1 MNLSGTNTF
10 FSKLPSTRNGWAY
23 VSFTI
28 YSCMLLTYF
37 LVFPALTSTT
47 VDAQLFSGQRR
58 NDTTTTTAPTSTPS
72 GDGLLSILRDPS
84 ILTTNLSSSVERVVD
99 VVEERIDSRL
109 QGIKTRLDEIAAIA
123 IPAIVAAV
131 AGIIALAALIIAF
144 IIFYWINGF
153 RQGRRHKRNTI
164 HLSEHVLRELKE
176 NGQLL
181 DSVHS
186 SSSSDNSN
194 SNLSVQTE
202 ELSNSALKAAISSPF
217 FWDVSSNAQY
227 TMLKLDMAI
236 DRYNRVLG
244 GAAQLRESVILN
256 KVDEQTA
263 SKVLRGYDAKI
274 ADYRQETIDLSK
286 QLKGLI
292 ETKAPTKGDGGVFN
306 IKNLGIIAFCFC
318 STLSLSTDIYPH

>member
-1 MNLSGTNTF
+1 MNLSWTKRF
-10 FSKLPSTRNGWAY
+10 FSKLPSTRNSWDY
-23 VSFTI
+23 VLFTI

-37 LVFPALTSTT
+37 LVFPALTSSTT

-58 NDTTTTTAPTSTPS
+58 NDTTTITTTPTNTSSS
-72 GDGLLSILRDPS
+72 GDGLLSILRNPS

-123 IPAIVAAV
+123 IPAIVAAM

-153 RQGRRHKRNTI
+153 RQGRRHKRNTV

-181 DSVHS
+181 DSVPSSSSS
-186 SSSSDNSN
+186 SSSSDNGN

-217 FWDVSSNAQY
+217 FWDVYYSNAQY

-236 DRYNRVLG
+236 DRYNRVLR

-263 SKVLRGYDAKI
+263 SKVVRGYDAKI

-292 ETKAPTKGDGGVFN
+292 EAKATTKGVGGVF
-306 IKNLGIIAFCFC
+306 KEA
-318 STLSLSTDIYPH
+318 

>member
-1 MNLSGTNTF
+1 MNLSWTNRF
-10 FSKLPSTRNGWAY
+10 FSKLPSTRNRWAY
-23 VSFTI
+23 VLFTI
-28 YSCMLLTYF
+28 YSCLLLTYF

-47 VDAQLFSGQRR
+47 IDAQLFSGQRL
-58 NDTTTTTAPTSTPS
+58 NDTTSTTPPTSTPS
-72 GDGLLSILRDPS
+72 SRDGLLSILQDPS

-131 AGIIALAALIIAF
+131 VGIVALAALIIAF

-153 RQGRRHKRNTI
+153 RRGRRHKRNTV
-164 HLSEHVLRELKE
+164 HLAEHVLRELKE

-181 DSVHS
+181 DSVPS
-186 SSSSDNSN
+186 SSSSGYNGN

-227 TMLKLDMAI
+227 TILKLDMVI
-236 DRYNRVLG
+236 DRYNRVLL

-263 SKVLRGYDAKI
+263 SKVLRIYDAKI
-274 ADYRQETIDLSK
+274 ADYRQETIYLSK
-286 QLKGLI
+286 QLKDLM
-292 ETKAPTKGDGGVFN
+292 EAKATAKGVGG
-306 IKNLGIIAFCFC
+306 AFKEA
-318 STLSLSTDIYPH
+318 

>member
-1 MNLSGTNTF
+1 M
-10 FSKLPSTRNGWAY
+10 
-23 VSFTI
+23 
-28 YSCMLLTYF
+28 
-37 LVFPALTSTT
+37 TSTT
-47 VDAQLFSGQRR
+47 VDGQLFSGQRR
-58 NDTTTTTAPTSTPS
+58 NDTTTTTASPTNTPSS

-123 IPAIVAAV
+123 IPAIVAAM

-153 RQGRRHKRNTI
+153 RQGRRHKRNTV

-181 DSVHS
+181 DSVPSSSSGS
-186 SSSSDNSN
+186 SSSSDNGN

-217 FWDVSSNAQY
+217 FWDVYYSNAQY

-236 DRYNRVLG
+236 DRYNRVLR

-292 ETKAPTKGDGGVFN
+292 EAKATTKGVGGVF
-306 IKNLGIIAFCFC
+306 KEA
-318 STLSLSTDIYPH
+318 

>member
-1 MNLSGTNTF
+1 MNLSWTKRF
-10 FSKLPSTRNGWAY
+10 FSKLPSTRNSWDY
-23 VSFTI
+23 VLFTI
-28 YSCMLLTYF
+28 CSCMLLTYF
-37 LVFPALTSTT
+37 LVFPALTSSTT

-58 NDTTTTTAPTSTPS
+58 NDTTTTTTPPTNTSSS
-72 GDGLLSILRDPS
+72 GDGLLSILRNPS

-109 QGIKTRLDEIAAIA
+109 QSIKTRLDEIAAIA
-123 IPAIVAAV
+123 IPAIVAAM

-153 RQGRRHKRNTI
+153 RQGRRYKRNTV
-164 HLSEHVLRELKE
+164 HLSEHVLQELKE

-181 DSVHS
+181 DSVPS
-186 SSSSDNSN
+186 SSSSSSSGDNGN

-217 FWDVSSNAQY
+217 FWDVYYSNAQY

-236 DRYNRVLG
+236 DRYNRVLR

-292 ETKAPTKGDGGVFN
+292 EAKATTKGVGGVF
-306 IKNLGIIAFCFC
+306 KEA
-318 STLSLSTDIYPH
+318 

>member
-1 MNLSGTNTF
+1 
-10 FSKLPSTRNGWAY
+10 
-23 VSFTI
+23 
-28 YSCMLLTYF
+28 MLLTYF
-37 LVFPALTSTT
+37 LVFPALTSSTTT

-58 NDTTTTTAPTSTPS
+58 NDTTNTTAPPTKTPSS

-123 IPAIVAAV
+123 IPAIVVAV
-131 AGIIALAALIIAF
+131 AGIVALAALIIAF

-153 RQGRRHKRNTI
+153 RQGRRHKRNTV

-181 DSVHS
+181 DSVPS
-186 SSSSDNSN
+186 SSSSSSGDNGN

-217 FWDVSSNAQY
+217 FWDVYYSNAQY

-236 DRYNRVLG
+236 DRYNRVLR

-274 ADYRQETIDLSK
+274 ADYRQETIELSK

-292 ETKAPTKGDGGVFN
+292 EAKATTKGVGGVF
-306 IKNLGIIAFCFC
+306 KEA
-318 STLSLSTDIYPH
+318 

>member
-1 MNLSGTNTF
+1 MNLSWTKRF
-10 FSKLPSTRNGWAY
+10 FSKLPSTRNSWAY
-23 VSFTI
+23 VLFTI

-37 LVFPALTSTT
+37 LVFPALTSSTT

-58 NDTTTTTAPTSTPS
+58 NDTITTTAPPTNTSSS
-72 GDGLLSILRDPS
+72 GDGLLSILRNPS

-123 IPAIVAAV
+123 IPAIVVAV
-131 AGIIALAALIIAF
+131 AGIVALAALIIAF

-153 RQGRRHKRNTI
+153 RQGRRHKRNTV

-181 DSVHS
+181 DSVPS
-186 SSSSDNSN
+186 SSSSSGDNGN

-217 FWDVSSNAQY
+217 FWDVYYSNAQY

-236 DRYNRVLG
+236 DRYNRVLRD
-244 GAAQLRESVILN
+244 AAQLRESVILN

-274 ADYRQETIDLSK
+274 ADYRQETIELSK
-286 QLKGLI
+286 QLRGLI
-292 ETKAPTKGDGGVFN
+292 EAKATTKGVGGVF
-306 IKNLGIIAFCFC
+306 KKA
-318 STLSLSTDIYPH
+318 

>member
-1 MNLSGTNTF
+1 MNLSWTNRF
-10 FSKLPSTRNGWAY
+10 FSKLPSTRDRWAY
-23 VSFTI
+23 VLFTI

-47 VDAQLFSGQRR
+47 IDAQLFSGQRL
-58 NDTTTTTAPTSTPS
+58 NDTTTTTTTPPTNTPS
-72 GDGLLSILRDPS
+72 SRDGLLSILQDPS

-123 IPAIVAAV
+123 LPAIVAAV
-131 AGIIALAALIIAF
+131 VGIVALAALIIAF

-153 RQGRRHKRNTI
+153 RRGRRHKRNTV

-176 NGQLL
+176 NGQLM
-181 DSVHS
+181 DSVPS
-186 SSSSDNSN
+186 SSSSDYNGN

-202 ELSNSALKAAISSPF
+202 GLSNSALKAAISSPF

-227 TMLKLDMAI
+227 TILKLDMVI
-236 DRYNRVLG
+236 DRYNRVLL

-263 SKVLRGYDAKI
+263 SKVLRVYDAKI
-274 ADYRQETIDLSK
+274 TDYRQETIYLSK
-286 QLKGLI
+286 QLKDLM
-292 ETKAPTKGDGGVFN
+292 EAKATAKGVGGVF
-306 IKNLGIIAFCFC
+306 KEA
-318 STLSLSTDIYPH
+318 

>member
-1 MNLSGTNTF
+1 MNLSWTKRF
-10 FSKLPSTRNGWAY
+10 FSKLPSTRNSWAY
-23 VSFTI
+23 VLFTI

-37 LVFPALTSTT
+37 LVFPALTSSTTT

-58 NDTTTTTAPTSTPS
+58 NDTTTTTAPATNTSSS
-72 GDGLLSILRDPS
+72 GDGLLSILRNPS

-123 IPAIVAAV
+123 IPAIVVAV
-131 AGIIALAALIIAF
+131 AGIVALAALIIAF

-153 RQGRRHKRNTI
+153 RQGRRHKRNTV

-181 DSVHS
+181 DSVPS
-186 SSSSDNSN
+186 SSSSSSSGDNGN

-217 FWDVSSNAQY
+217 FWDVYYSNAQY

-236 DRYNRVLG
+236 DRYNRVLR

-292 ETKAPTKGDGGVFN
+292 EAKATTKGVGGVF
-306 IKNLGIIAFCFC
+306 KEA
-318 STLSLSTDIYPH
+318 

>member
-1 MNLSGTNTF
+1 MNLSWTKRF
-10 FSKLPSTRNGWAY
+10 FSKLPSTRNSWAY
-23 VSFTI
+23 VLFTI

-37 LVFPALTSTT
+37 LVFPALTSSSTT

-58 NDTTTTTAPTSTPS
+58 NDTTTTAPSTNTSSS
-72 GDGLLSILRDPS
+72 GDGLLSILRNPS

-123 IPAIVAAV
+123 IPAIVAAM
-131 AGIIALAALIIAF
+131 AGIVALAALIIAF

-153 RQGRRHKRNTI
+153 RQGRRHKRNTV

-181 DSVHS
+181 DSVPS
-186 SSSSDNSN
+186 SSSSSSGDNGN

-217 FWDVSSNAQY
+217 FWDVYYSNAQY

-236 DRYNRVLG
+236 DRYNRVLR

-274 ADYRQETIDLSK
+274 ADYRQETIELSK

-292 ETKAPTKGDGGVFN
+292 EAKATTKGVGGVF
-306 IKNLGIIAFCFC
+306 KEA
-318 STLSLSTDIYPH
+318 

>member
-1 MNLSGTNTF
+1 MNLSWTNRF
-10 FSKLPSTRNGWAY
+10 FSKLPSTRNSWAY
-23 VSFTI
+23 VLFTI

-47 VDAQLFSGQRR
+47 IDAQLFSGQRL
-58 NDTTTTTAPTSTPS
+58 NDTTTTTTPPTSTPS
-72 GDGLLSILRDPS
+72 SRDGLLSILQDPR

-99 VVEERIDSRL
+99 AVEERIDSRL

-123 IPAIVAAV
+123 LPAIVAAV
-131 AGIIALAALIIAF
+131 VGIVALAALIIAF

-153 RQGRRHKRNTI
+153 RRGRRHKRNTV

-181 DSVHS
+181 DSVPS
-186 SSSSDNSN
+186 SSSSGYNGN

-202 ELSNSALKAAISSPF
+202 GLSNSALKAAISSPF

-227 TMLKLDMAI
+227 TILKLDMVI
-236 DRYNRVLG
+236 DRYNRVLL
-244 GAAQLRESVILN
+244 GAAQLRESVVLN

-263 SKVLRGYDAKI
+263 TKVLRVYDAKM
-274 ADYRQETIDLSK
+274 ADYKQETIYLSK
-286 QLKGLI
+286 QLKDLM
-292 ETKAPTKGDGGVFN
+292 EAKATAKGVGGVF
-306 IKNLGIIAFCFC
+306 KEA
-318 STLSLSTDIYPH
+318 

>member
-1 MNLSGTNTF
+1 MNLSWTKRF
-10 FSKLPSTRNGWAY
+10 FSKLPSTRNNWDY
-23 VSFTI
+23 VLFTI

-37 LVFPALTSTT
+37 LVFPALTSSTTT

-58 NDTTTTTAPTSTPS
+58 NDTTTTTTPPTNTPSS
-72 GDGLLSILRDPS
+72 GDGLLSILRNPS

-123 IPAIVAAV
+123 IPAIVAAM
-131 AGIIALAALIIAF
+131 AGIVALAALIIAF

-176 NGQLL
+176 NDQLL
-181 DSVHS
+181 DSVPS
-186 SSSSDNSN
+186 SSSSDNGN

-217 FWDVSSNAQY
+217 FWDVYYSNAQY

-236 DRYNRVLG
+236 DRYNRVLK

-274 ADYRQETIDLSK
+274 ADYRQETIELSK

-292 ETKAPTKGDGGVFN
+292 EAKATTKGVGGVF
-306 IKNLGIIAFCFC
+306 KKA
-318 STLSLSTDIYPH
+318 

>member
-1 MNLSGTNTF
+1 MNLSWTNRF
-10 FSKLPSTRNGWAY
+10 FSKLPSTRNSWAY
-23 VSFTI
+23 VLFTI
-28 YSCMLLTYF
+28 YSCILLTYF

-47 VDAQLFSGQRR
+47 VDGQLFSGQRR
-58 NDTTTTTAPTSTPS
+58 NDTTTTASPTNTPSS

-123 IPAIVAAV
+123 IPAIVVAV
-131 AGIIALAALIIAF
+131 AGIVALAALIIAF

-153 RQGRRHKRNTI
+153 RQGRRHKRNTV

-181 DSVHS
+181 DSVPS
-186 SSSSDNSN
+186 SSSSSGDNGN

-217 FWDVSSNAQY
+217 FWDVYYSNAQY

-236 DRYNRVLG
+236 DRYNRVLR

-274 ADYRQETIDLSK
+274 ADYMQETIELSK
-286 QLKGLI
+286 QLRGLI
-292 ETKAPTKGDGGVFN
+292 EAKATTKGVGGVF
-306 IKNLGIIAFCFC
+306 KKA
-318 STLSLSTDIYPH
+318 

>member
-1 MNLSGTNTF
+1 
-10 FSKLPSTRNGWAY
+10 
-23 VSFTI
+23 
-28 YSCMLLTYF
+28 MLLTYF

-58 NDTTTTTAPTSTPS
+58 NNTTTTAPTNTPSS

-109 QGIKTRLDEIAAIA
+109 QGIKTRLDEIAAMA
-123 IPAIVAAV
+123 IPAIVAAM
-131 AGIIALAALIIAF
+131 AGIVALAALIIAF

-153 RQGRRHKRNTI
+153 RQGRRHKRNTV

-176 NGQLL
+176 NDQLL
-181 DSVHS
+181 ESVPS
-186 SSSSDNSN
+186 SSSSGDKGN
-194 SNLSVQTE
+194 SNLYVQIE
-202 ELSNSALKAAISSPF
+202 ELYNSALKAAISSSF
-217 FWDVSSNAQY
+217 FWDVYSNAQY

-236 DRYNRVLG
+236 DRYNRVLR

-274 ADYRQETIDLSK
+274 ADYRKETIDLSK
-286 QLKGLI
+286 QLKALI
-292 ETKAPTKGDGGVFN
+292 EAKATTGFVFA
-306 IKNLGIIAFCFC
+306 K
-318 STLSLSTDIYPH
+318 

>member
-1 MNLSGTNTF
+1 
-10 FSKLPSTRNGWAY
+10 
-23 VSFTI
+23 
-28 YSCMLLTYF
+28 MLLTYF
-37 LVFPALTSTT
+37 LVFPALTSSSTT

-58 NDTTTTTAPTSTPS
+58 NDTTTTTTAPPTNTSSS
-72 GDGLLSILRDPS
+72 GDGLLSILRNPS

-123 IPAIVAAV
+123 IPAIVVAV
-131 AGIIALAALIIAF
+131 AGIVALAALIIAF

-153 RQGRRHKRNTI
+153 RQGRRHKRNTV
-164 HLSEHVLRELKE
+164 HLSEHILRELKE

-181 DSVHS
+181 DSVPS
-186 SSSSDNSN
+186 SSSSSSGDNGN

-217 FWDVSSNAQY
+217 FWDVYYSNAQY

-236 DRYNRVLG
+236 DRYNRVLR

-274 ADYRQETIDLSK
+274 ADYRQETIELSK

-292 ETKAPTKGDGGVFN
+292 EAKATTKGVGGVF
-306 IKNLGIIAFCFC
+306 KEA
-318 STLSLSTDIYPH
+318 

>member
-1 MNLSGTNTF
+1 
-10 FSKLPSTRNGWAY
+10 
-23 VSFTI
+23 
-28 YSCMLLTYF
+28 MLLTYF
-37 LVFPALTSTT
+37 LVFPALTSSTTT

-58 NDTTTTTAPTSTPS
+58 NDTTNTTAPPTNTPSS
-72 GDGLLSILRDPS
+72 GDGLLSILRNPS

-123 IPAIVAAV
+123 IPAIVAAM

-153 RQGRRHKRNTI
+153 RQGRRHKRNTV

-181 DSVHS
+181 DSVPSSSS
-186 SSSSDNSN
+186 SSSSDNGN

-217 FWDVSSNAQY
+217 FWDVYSNAQY

-236 DRYNRVLG
+236 DRYNRVLR

-274 ADYRQETIDLSK
+274 EDYRQEIIELSK

-292 ETKAPTKGDGGVFN
+292 EAKATTKGVGGVF
-306 IKNLGIIAFCFC
+306 KEA
-318 STLSLSTDIYPH
+318 

>member
-1 MNLSGTNTF
+1 
-10 FSKLPSTRNGWAY
+10 
-23 VSFTI
+23 
-28 YSCMLLTYF
+28 MLLTYF
-37 LVFPALTSTT
+37 LVFPVLTSSTT

-58 NDTTTTTAPTSTPS
+58 NDTTTTTAPPTNTSSS
-72 GDGLLSILRDPS
+72 GDGLLSILRNPS

-123 IPAIVAAV
+123 IPAIVVAL
-131 AGIIALAALIIAF
+131 AGIVALAALIIAF

-153 RQGRRHKRNTI
+153 RQGRRHKRNTV
-164 HLSEHVLRELKE
+164 HLSEHILRELKE

-181 DSVHS
+181 DSVPS
-186 SSSSDNSN
+186 SSSSSSGDNGN

-217 FWDVSSNAQY
+217 FWDVYYSNAQY

-236 DRYNRVLG
+236 DRYNRVLR

-274 ADYRQETIDLSK
+274 ADYRQETIELSK

-292 ETKAPTKGDGGVFN
+292 EAKATTKGVGGVF
-306 IKNLGIIAFCFC
+306 KEA
-318 STLSLSTDIYPH
+318 

>member
-1 MNLSGTNTF
+1 MNLSWTNRF
-10 FSKLPSTRNGWAY
+10 FSKLPSTRNSWAY
-23 VSFTI
+23 VLFTI

-47 VDAQLFSGQRR
+47 IDAQLFSGQRL
-58 NDTTTTTAPTSTPS
+58 NDTTTTTTPPTSTPS
-72 GDGLLSILRDPS
+72 SRDGLLSILQDPR

-99 VVEERIDSRL
+99 AVEERIDSRL

-123 IPAIVAAV
+123 IPAIVAALV
-131 AGIIALAALIIAF
+131 GIVALAALIIAF

-153 RQGRRHKRNTI
+153 RRGRRHKRNTV

-181 DSVHS
+181 DSVPS
-186 SSSSDNSN
+186 SSSSGYNGN

-202 ELSNSALKAAISSPF
+202 GLSNSALKAAISSPF

-227 TMLKLDMAI
+227 TILKLDMVI
-236 DRYNRVLG
+236 DRYNRVLL
-244 GAAQLRESVILN
+244 GAAQLRESVVLN

-263 SKVLRGYDAKI
+263 SKVLRVYDAKM
-274 ADYRQETIDLSK
+274 ADYKQETLYLSK
-286 QLKGLI
+286 QLKDLM
-292 ETKAPTKGDGGVFN
+292 EAKATAKGVGGVF
-306 IKNLGIIAFCFC
+306 KEA
-318 STLSLSTDIYPH
+318 

>member
-1 MNLSGTNTF
+1 MNLSWTKRF
-10 FSKLPSTRNGWAY
+10 FSKLPSTRNNWDY
-23 VSFTI
+23 VLFTI

-37 LVFPALTSTT
+37 LVFPALTSSTTT

-58 NDTTTTTAPTSTPS
+58 NDTTTTTTTTPPTNTPSS
-72 GDGLLSILRDPS
+72 GDGLLSILRNPS

-109 QGIKTRLDEIAAIA
+109 QGVKTRLDEIAAIA
-123 IPAIVAAV
+123 IPAIVAAM
-131 AGIIALAALIIAF
+131 AGIVALAALIIAF

-181 DSVHS
+181 DSVPS
-186 SSSSDNSN
+186 SSSSSSNNGN

-217 FWDVSSNAQY
+217 FWDVYSNAQY

-236 DRYNRVLG
+236 DRYNRVLK

-274 ADYRQETIDLSK
+274 ADYRQETIELSK

-292 ETKAPTKGDGGVFN
+292 EAKATTKGVGGVF
-306 IKNLGIIAFCFC
+306 KKA
-318 STLSLSTDIYPH
+318 

>member
-1 MNLSGTNTF
+1 MNLSWTKRF
-10 FSKLPSTRNGWAY
+10 FSKLPSTRNNWDY
-23 VSFTI
+23 VLFTI

-37 LVFPALTSTT
+37 LVFPALTSSTT

-58 NDTTTTTAPTSTPS
+58 NDTTTTTTAPPTNTSSS
-72 GDGLLSILRDPS
+72 GDGLLSILRNPS

-123 IPAIVAAV
+123 IPAIVAAM
-131 AGIIALAALIIAF
+131 AGIVALAALIIAF

-153 RQGRRHKRNTI
+153 RQGRRHKRNTV

-181 DSVHS
+181 DSVPS
-186 SSSSDNSN
+186 SSSSSSGDNGN

-217 FWDVSSNAQY
+217 FWDVYYSNAQY

-236 DRYNRVLG
+236 DRYNRVLR

-274 ADYRQETIDLSK
+274 ADYRQETIELSK

-292 ETKAPTKGDGGVFN
+292 EAKATTKGVGGVF
-306 IKNLGIIAFCFC
+306 KEA
-318 STLSLSTDIYPH
+318 

>member
-1 MNLSGTNTF
+1 MNLSWTKRF
-10 FSKLPSTRNGWAY
+10 FSKLPSTRNNWDY
-23 VSFTI
+23 VLFTI

-37 LVFPALTSTT
+37 LVFPALTSSTT

-58 NDTTTTTAPTSTPS
+58 NDTTNTTAPPTNTPSS

-123 IPAIVAAV
+123 IPAIVVAV
-131 AGIIALAALIIAF
+131 AGIVALAALIIAF

-153 RQGRRHKRNTI
+153 RQGRRHKRNTV

-181 DSVHS
+181 DSVPS
-186 SSSSDNSN
+186 SSSSSSSSGDNGN

-217 FWDVSSNAQY
+217 FWDVYYSNAQY

-236 DRYNRVLG
+236 DRYKRVLRD
-244 GAAQLRESVILN
+244 AAQLRESVILN

-274 ADYRQETIDLSK
+274 ADYRQETIELSK
-286 QLKGLI
+286 QLRGLI
-292 ETKAPTKGDGGVFN
+292 EAKATTKGVGGVF
-306 IKNLGIIAFCFC
+306 KKA
-318 STLSLSTDIYPH
+318 

>member
-1 MNLSGTNTF
+1 MNLSWTNRF
-10 FSKLPSTRNGWAY
+10 FSKLPSTRNSWAY
-23 VSFTI
+23 VMFTI

-37 LVFPALTSTT
+37 LVFPALTSSTM

-58 NDTTTTTAPTSTPS
+58 NDTTTTPPPNTPSS

-109 QGIKTRLDEIAAIA
+109 QSIKTRLDEIAAIA
-123 IPAIVAAV
+123 IPAIVVAV
-131 AGIIALAALIIAF
+131 AGIVALAALIIAF

-153 RQGRRHKRNTI
+153 RQGRRYKRNTA

-181 DSVHS
+181 DSVPS
-186 SSSSDNSN
+186 SSSSSGDNRN

-217 FWDVSSNAQY
+217 FWDVYSNAQY

-236 DRYNRVLG
+236 DRYNRVLR
-244 GAAQLRESVILN
+244 GATQLRESVILN
-256 KVDEQTA
+256 KIDEQTA

-274 ADYRQETIDLSK
+274 ADYSQETIDLSK

-292 ETKAPTKGDGGVFN
+292 EAKATTKGVGGVF
-306 IKNLGIIAFCFC
+306 KE
-318 STLSLSTDIYPH
+318 SLN

>member
-1 MNLSGTNTF
+1 MNLSWTNRF
-10 FSKLPSTRNGWAY
+10 FSKLPSTRNRWAY
-23 VSFTI
+23 VLFTI
-28 YSCMLLTYF
+28 YSCLLLTYF

-47 VDAQLFSGQRR
+47 IDAQLFSGQRL
-58 NDTTTTTAPTSTPS
+58 NDTTSTTPPTSTPS
-72 GDGLLSILRDPS
+72 SRDGLLSILQDPS

-131 AGIIALAALIIAF
+131 VGIVALAALIIAF

-153 RQGRRHKRNTI
+153 RRGRRHKRNTV
-164 HLSEHVLRELKE
+164 HLAEHVLRELKE

-181 DSVHS
+181 DSVPS
-186 SSSSDNSN
+186 SSSSGYNGN

-227 TMLKLDMAI
+227 TILKLDMVI
-236 DRYNRVLG
+236 DRYNRVLL

-263 SKVLRGYDAKI
+263 SKVLRIYDAKI
-274 ADYRQETIDLSK
+274 ADYRQETIYLSK
-286 QLKGLI
+286 QLKDLM
-292 ETKAPTKGDGGVFN
+292 EAKATAKGVGGVF
-306 IKNLGIIAFCFC
+306 KEA
-318 STLSLSTDIYPH
+318 

>member
-1 MNLSGTNTF
+1 MNLSWTKRF
-10 FSKLPSTRNGWAY
+10 FSKLPSTRNSWDY
-23 VSFTI
+23 VLFTI

-37 LVFPALTSTT
+37 LVFPALTSSTT

-58 NDTTTTTAPTSTPS
+58 NDTTTITTTPTNTSSS
-72 GDGLLSILRDPS
+72 GDGLLSILRNPS

-99 VVEERIDSRL
+99 VVEERIDTRL
-109 QGIKTRLDEIAAIA
+109 QDIKTRLDEIAAIA
-123 IPAIVAAV
+123 IPAIVAAM

-153 RQGRRHKRNTI
+153 RQGRRHKRNTV

-181 DSVHS
+181 DSVPS
-186 SSSSDNSN
+186 SSSSSSSSGDNGN

-217 FWDVSSNAQY
+217 FWDVYYSNAQY

-236 DRYNRVLG
+236 DRYNRVLR

-274 ADYRQETIDLSK
+274 ADCRQKTIDLSK

-292 ETKAPTKGDGGVFN
+292 EAKATTKGVGGVF
-306 IKNLGIIAFCFC
+306 KEA
-318 STLSLSTDIYPH
+318 

>member
-1 MNLSGTNTF
+1 
-10 FSKLPSTRNGWAY
+10 
-23 VSFTI
+23 
-28 YSCMLLTYF
+28 
-37 LVFPALTSTT
+37 
-47 VDAQLFSGQRR
+47 
-58 NDTTTTTAPTSTPS
+58 
-72 GDGLLSILRDPS
+72 
-84 ILTTNLSSSVERVVD
+84 LTTNLSSSVERVVD

-123 IPAIVAAV
+123 IPAIVAAM
-131 AGIIALAALIIAF
+131 AGIVALAALIIAF

-153 RQGRRHKRNTI
+153 RQGRRHKRNTV

-181 DSVHS
+181 DSVPSSSSS
-186 SSSSDNSN
+186 SSSSDNGN

-217 FWDVSSNAQY
+217 FWDVYYSNAQY

-236 DRYNRVLG
+236 DRYNRVLR

-274 ADYRQETIDLSK
+274 ADYRQETIELSK

-292 ETKAPTKGDGGVFN
+292 EAKATTKGVGGVF
-306 IKNLGIIAFCFC
+306 KEA
-318 STLSLSTDIYPH
+318 

>member
-1 MNLSGTNTF
+1 MNLSWTNRF
-10 FSKLPSTRNGWAY
+10 FSKLPSTRNSWAY
-23 VSFTI
+23 VLFTI

-47 VDAQLFSGQRR
+47 IDAQLFSGQRL
-58 NDTTTTTAPTSTPS
+58 NDTTTTTTPPTSTPS
-72 GDGLLSILRDPS
+72 SRDGLLSILQDPS

-131 AGIIALAALIIAF
+131 VGIVALAALIIAF

-153 RQGRRHKRNTI
+153 RRGRRHKRNTV

-181 DSVHS
+181 DSVPS
-186 SSSSDNSN
+186 SSSSGYNGN

-202 ELSNSALKAAISSPF
+202 GLSNSALKAAISSPF

-227 TMLKLDMAI
+227 TILKLDMVI
-236 DRYNRVLG
+236 DRYNRVLL
-244 GAAQLRESVILN
+244 GAAQLRESFVLN

-263 SKVLRGYDAKI
+263 TKVLRVYDAKM
-274 ADYRQETIDLSK
+274 ADYKQETIYLSK
-286 QLKGLI
+286 QLKDLM
-292 ETKAPTKGDGGVFN
+292 EAKATAKGVGGVF
-306 IKNLGIIAFCFC
+306 KEA
-318 STLSLSTDIYPH
+318 

>member
-1 MNLSGTNTF
+1 MNLSWTKRF
-10 FSKLPSTRNGWAY
+10 FSKLPSTRNSWAY
-23 VSFTI
+23 VLFTI

-37 LVFPALTSTT
+37 LVFPALTSSTT
-47 VDAQLFSGQRR
+47 VDAQFFSGQRR
-58 NDTTTTTAPTSTPS
+58 NDTTNTTAPPTNTPSS

-123 IPAIVAAV
+123 IPAIVVAV
-131 AGIIALAALIIAF
+131 AGIVALAALIIAF

-153 RQGRRHKRNTI
+153 RQGRRHKRNTV

-181 DSVHS
+181 ESVPS
-186 SSSSDNSN
+186 SSSSSGDNGN

-217 FWDVSSNAQY
+217 FWDVYYSNAQY

-236 DRYNRVLG
+236 DRYNRVLR

-274 ADYRQETIDLSK
+274 ADYRQETIELSK

-292 ETKAPTKGDGGVFN
+292 EAKATTKGVGGVS
-306 IKNLGIIAFCFC
+306 KEA
-318 STLSLSTDIYPH
+318 

>member
-1 MNLSGTNTF
+1 MNLSWTKRF
-10 FSKLPSTRNGWAY
+10 FSKLPSTRNSWAY
-23 VSFTI
+23 VLFTI

-37 LVFPALTSTT
+37 LVFPALTSSTT

-58 NDTTTTTAPTSTPS
+58 NDTTTTTAPPTNTSSS
-72 GDGLLSILRDPS
+72 GDGLLSILRNPS

-123 IPAIVAAV
+123 IPAIVAAM
-131 AGIIALAALIIAF
+131 AGIVVLAALIIAF

-153 RQGRRHKRNTI
+153 RQGRRHKRNTV

-181 DSVHS
+181 DSVPS
-186 SSSSDNSN
+186 SSSSSSSGGGDNGN

-217 FWDVSSNAQY
+217 FWDVYYSNAQY

-236 DRYNRVLG
+236 DRYNRVLR

-263 SKVLRGYDAKI
+263 SKVLGGYDAKI

-292 ETKAPTKGDGGVFN
+292 EAKATTKGVGG
-306 IKNLGIIAFCFC
+306 AFKEA
-318 STLSLSTDIYPH
+318 

>member
-1 MNLSGTNTF
+1 MNLSWTKRF
-10 FSKLPSTRNGWAY
+10 FSKLPSTRNNWAY
-23 VSFTI
+23 VLFTI

-37 LVFPALTSTT
+37 LVFPALTSSTT

-58 NDTTTTTAPTSTPS
+58 NDTTTAPPTNTSSS
-72 GDGLLSILRDPS
+72 GDGLLSILRNPS

-123 IPAIVAAV
+123 IPVIVAAM

-153 RQGRRHKRNTI
+153 RQGRRHKRNTV

-181 DSVHS
+181 DSVPS
-186 SSSSDNSN
+186 SSSSSSGDNGN

-217 FWDVSSNAQY
+217 FWDVYYSNAQY

-236 DRYNRVLG
+236 DRYNRVLR

-274 ADYRQETIDLSK
+274 ADYRQETIELSK

-292 ETKAPTKGDGGVFN
+292 EAKATTKGVGGVF
-306 IKNLGIIAFCFC
+306 KEA
-318 STLSLSTDIYPH
+318 

>member
-1 MNLSGTNTF
+1 MNLSWTKRF
-10 FSKLPSTRNGWAY
+10 FSKLPSTRNSWDY
-23 VSFTI
+23 VLFTI

-37 LVFPALTSTT
+37 LVFPALTSSTT

-58 NDTTTTTAPTSTPS
+58 NDTTTITTTPTNTSSS
-72 GDGLLSILRDPS
+72 GDGLLSILRNPS

-123 IPAIVAAV
+123 IPAIVAAM

-153 RQGRRHKRNTI
+153 RQGRRHKRNTV

-181 DSVHS
+181 DSVPS
-186 SSSSDNSN
+186 SSSSSSGGDNGN

-217 FWDVSSNAQY
+217 FWDVYYSNAQY

-236 DRYNRVLG
+236 DRYNRVLR

-292 ETKAPTKGDGGVFN
+292 EAKATTKGVGGVF
-306 IKNLGIIAFCFC
+306 KEA
-318 STLSLSTDIYPH
+318 

>member
-1 MNLSGTNTF
+1 
-10 FSKLPSTRNGWAY
+10 
-23 VSFTI
+23 
-28 YSCMLLTYF
+28 MLLTYF
-37 LVFPALTSTT
+37 LVFPALTSSTTT

-58 NDTTTTTAPTSTPS
+58 NDTTTTAPPTNTSSS
-72 GDGLLSILRDPS
+72 GDGLLSILRNPS

-123 IPAIVAAV
+123 IPAIVVAV
-131 AGIIALAALIIAF
+131 AGIVALAALIIAF

-153 RQGRRHKRNTI
+153 RQGRRHKRNTV

-181 DSVHS
+181 DSVPS
-186 SSSSDNSN
+186 SSSSSSGDNGN

-217 FWDVSSNAQY
+217 FWDVYYSNAQY

-236 DRYNRVLG
+236 DRYNRVLR

-274 ADYRQETIDLSK
+274 ADYRQETIELSK

-292 ETKAPTKGDGGVFN
+292 EAKATTKGVGGVF
-306 IKNLGIIAFCFC
+306 KEA
-318 STLSLSTDIYPH
+318 

>member
-1 MNLSGTNTF
+1 MNLSWTKRF
-10 FSKLPSTRNGWAY
+10 FSKLPSTRNSWAY
-23 VSFTI
+23 VLFTI

-37 LVFPALTSTT
+37 LVFPALTSSTTT

-58 NDTTTTTAPTSTPS
+58 NDTTTTTTAPPTNTSSS
-72 GDGLLSILRDPS
+72 GDGLLSILRNPS

-123 IPAIVAAV
+123 IPAIVVAL
-131 AGIIALAALIIAF
+131 AGIVALAALIIAF

-153 RQGRRHKRNTI
+153 RQGRRHKRNTV

-181 DSVHS
+181 DSVPS
-186 SSSSDNSN
+186 SSSSSSGDNGN

-217 FWDVSSNAQY
+217 FWDVYYSNAQY

-236 DRYNRVLG
+236 DRYNRVLR

-274 ADYRQETIDLSK
+274 ADYRQETIELSK

-292 ETKAPTKGDGGVFN
+292 EAKATTKGVGGVF
-306 IKNLGIIAFCFC
+306 KEA
-318 STLSLSTDIYPH
+318 

>member
-1 MNLSGTNTF
+1 MNLSWTKRF
-10 FSKLPSTRNGWAY
+10 FSKLPSTRNSWAY
-23 VSFTI
+23 VLFTI

-37 LVFPALTSTT
+37 LVFPALTSSTT

-58 NDTTTTTAPTSTPS
+58 NDTTNTTAPPTNTPSS
-72 GDGLLSILRDPS
+72 GDGLLSILRNPS

-123 IPAIVAAV
+123 IPAIVVAV
-131 AGIIALAALIIAF
+131 AGIVALAALIIAF

-153 RQGRRHKRNTI
+153 RQGRRHKRNTV

-181 DSVHS
+181 DSVPS
-186 SSSSDNSN
+186 SSSSSSGDNGN

-217 FWDVSSNAQY
+217 FWDVYYSNAQY

-236 DRYNRVLG
+236 DRYNRVLR

-274 ADYRQETIDLSK
+274 ADYRQEIIELSK

-292 ETKAPTKGDGGVFN
+292 EAKATTKGVGGVF
-306 IKNLGIIAFCFC
+306 KEA
-318 STLSLSTDIYPH
+318 